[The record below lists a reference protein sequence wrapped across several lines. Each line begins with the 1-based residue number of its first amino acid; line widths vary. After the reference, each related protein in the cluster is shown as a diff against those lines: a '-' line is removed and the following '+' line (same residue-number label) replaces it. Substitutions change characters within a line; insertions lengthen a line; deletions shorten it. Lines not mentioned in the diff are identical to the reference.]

1 MVWARVKAVVWRH
14 LYNFKHSWDRLFDAF
29 YWPAMDIFIW
39 GLTSMYIREATV
51 VIPNI
56 VMLLM
61 TGLVFWM
68 IVWRGQYEIT
78 VNLLEEMWNSNL
90 VNLFTTP
97 LTVYEW
103 MAGVMVLGVMKM
115 VVTISF
121 AGILVYLLYAVNVFK
136 FGWLILPFMALLLM
150 FGWSVGFIVAG
161 LIVRFGMRIQTLAWT
176 GIYLLAPFSA
186 IYYPVGSLPAW
197 AQTIARLTP
206 TSYVFE
212 GMRSVIFTG
221 TMDQAGLIKSVGLTI
236 VFFVGAIG
244 FFLLMFNQSRK
255 TGLARLE

>member
-14 LYNFKHSWDRLFDAF
+14 LYNFKHSWDRLSDAF

-39 GLTSMYIREATV
+39 GLTSVYIREATV
-51 VIPNI
+51 EIPNI

-103 MAGVMVLGVMKM
+103 MMGVVVLGIAKM
-115 VVTISF
+115 VITISF
-121 AGILVYLLYAVNVFK
+121 AGLLVYLLYAVNVFK

-176 GIYLLAPFSA
+176 GIYILAPFSA
-186 IYYPVGSLPAW
+186 IYYPVSSLPAW
-197 AQTIARLTP
+197 AQTIARWTP

-212 GMRSVIFTG
+212 GMRAVIFSG
-221 TMDQAGLIKSVGLTI
+221 TMDQVGLIKSVGLTI

>member
-1 MVWARVKAVVWRH
+1 MVWARVKAVIWRH
-14 LYNFKHSWDRLFDAF
+14 FYNFKHSWDRLSDAF

-51 VIPNI
+51 EIPNI

-103 MAGVMVLGVMKM
+103 MMGVVVLGIAKM
-115 VVTISF
+115 IMTISF
-121 AGILVYLLYAVNVFK
+121 AGILVYLLYAVNVFR

-161 LIVRFGMRIQTLAWT
+161 LIIRFGMRIQTLAWT

-186 IYYPVGSLPAW
+186 IYYPVSSLPAW
-197 AQTIARLTP
+197 AQTIAKWTP

-221 TMDQAGLIKSVGLTI
+221 TMDQANLIKSLGLTI
-236 VFFVGAIG
+236 IFFLSSIG
-244 FFLLMFNQSRK
+244 FFLMMFNQSRK

>member
-14 LYNFKHSWDRLFDAF
+14 LYNFKHSWDRLSDAF

-51 VIPNI
+51 EIPNI

-103 MAGVMVLGVMKM
+103 MAGVVVLGVMKM
-115 VVTISF
+115 VIIISF
-121 AGILVYLLYAVNVFK
+121 AGMLVYLLYAVNVFK

-176 GIYLLAPFSA
+176 GIYILAPFSA
-186 IYYPVGSLPAW
+186 IYYPVSSLPAW
-197 AQTIARLTP
+197 AQTIARWTP

-236 VFFVGAIG
+236 VFFLSSIG

>member
-1 MVWARVKAVVWRH
+1 MVWARVRAVVWRH
-14 LYNFKHSWDRLFDAF
+14 LYNFKHSWDRLSDAF

-39 GLTSMYIREATV
+39 GLTSMYIRQTAVEM
-51 VIPNI
+51 PSI

-97 LTVYEW
+97 LSVYEW
-103 MAGVMVLGVMKM
+103 MMGVVMLGIAKM
-115 VVTISF
+115 IITISF
-121 AGILVYLLYAVNVFK
+121 AGILVYLLYSVNVFM

-161 LIVRFGMRIQTLAWT
+161 LIIRFGMRIQTLAWT
-176 GIYLLAPFSA
+176 GIYILAPFSA
-186 IYYPVGSLPAW
+186 IYYPVASLPVW
-197 AQTIARLTP
+197 AQKIARLMP

-221 TMDQAGLIKSVGLTI
+221 TMDQANLLKSLVLTVI
-236 VFFVGAIG
+236 FFMLSIG
-244 FFLLMFNQSRK
+244 FFLFCFNQSRK

>member
-14 LYNFKHSWDRLFDAF
+14 LYNFKHSWDRLSDAF

-51 VIPNI
+51 EIPNI

-103 MAGVMVLGVMKM
+103 MAGVVVLGVMKM
-115 VVTISF
+115 VITISF

-186 IYYPVGSLPAW
+186 IYYPVSSLPAW
-197 AQTIARLTP
+197 AQTIARWTP

-236 VFFVGAIG
+236 VFFLSSIG

>member
-1 MVWARVKAVVWRH
+1 MVWARVKAVIWRH
-14 LYNFKHSWDRLFDAF
+14 LYNFKHSWDRLSDAF

-51 VIPNI
+51 EIPNI

-103 MAGVMVLGVMKM
+103 MTGVVMLGIAKM
-115 VVTISF
+115 IITISF

-176 GIYLLAPFSA
+176 GIYILAPFSA
-186 IYYPVGSLPAW
+186 IYYPVASLPGW
-197 AQTIARLTP
+197 AQTIARWTP

-221 TMDQAGLIKSVGLTI
+221 TMDQVGLIKSVGLTI
-236 VFFVGAIG
+236 VFFLSAIG

-255 TGLARLE
+255 SGLARLE

>member
-1 MVWARVKAVVWRH
+1 MVWARVKAVIWRH
-14 LYNFKHSWDRLFDAF
+14 FYNFKHSWDRLSDAF

-39 GLTSMYIREATV
+39 GLTSVYISEATV
-51 VIPNI
+51 EIPNI

-103 MAGVMVLGVMKM
+103 MVGVVFLGIMKM
-115 VVTISF
+115 VMTISF
-121 AGILVYLLYAVNVFK
+121 AGLLVGLLYSVNVFR
-136 FGWLILPFMALLLM
+136 FGWLLLPFMSLLLM

-186 IYYPVGSLPAW
+186 IYYPVSSLPNW
-197 AQTIARLTP
+197 AQTVARWTP

-221 TMDQAGLIKSVGLTI
+221 TMDQANLSKSLILTI
-236 VFFVGAIG
+236 MFFMAAIG
-244 FFLLMFNQSRK
+244 FFLIMFNQSRK

>member
-14 LYNFKHSWDRLFDAF
+14 LYNFRHSLDRLADSF
-29 YWPAMDIFIW
+29 YWPAIDIFIW
-39 GLTSMYIREATV
+39 GLTSVYIREATV
-51 VIPNI
+51 EIPNI
-56 VMLLM
+56 VILLM

-103 MAGVMVLGVMKM
+103 MIGVVVLGIAKM
-115 VVTISF
+115 IITISF
-121 AGILVYLLYAVNVFK
+121 AGILVYLLYAVNIFK
-136 FGWLILPFMALLLM
+136 FGWLILPFMALLLI

-186 IYYPVGSLPAW
+186 IYYPVANLPSW
-197 AQTIARLTP
+197 AQTIARWTP

-236 VFFVGAIG
+236 VFFLSAIG
-244 FFLLMFNQSRK
+244 FFLFCFNQSRK